1 MTLVAQESRSDALV
15 IFGITGDLA
24 YKKLLPAL
32 GGLFARGLLDMPIV
46 GVARSPW
53 DRARLCEQLRD
64 SLRAAGTYDDK
75 RHAAIAE
82 RLAYVSGEYDDAST
96 YERLCTALDG
106 ARRPLFYLAVPPSS
120 FEHVVD
126 GLASIPCAAHG
137 RLVLEK
143 PFGRDLDSA
152 QALNALLHRHFAES
166 AAFRID
172 HYLGKE
178 PVQNLLYFRFA
189 NAFMEPIWSRQ
200 HIESVQIDMAEQFGI
215 EGRGG
220 FYEQVGALRDV
231 VQNHLLEVLAL
242 LAMEPPLDTGAEAI
256 RDEKA
261 KVMRAIRPLTPDMLV
276 RGQYR
281 GYRAERGVAADSKV
295 ETFAALRLSID
306 SWRWAGVPFL
316 VRTGKRLPMTTTEV
330 RVTLRT
336 PPRHLFGDFEP
347 VAKPNFF
354 RFGLGPGQV
363 RIDLGARIKAHG
375 TALRGEDVD
384 LDFCSTRDDETSAY
398 ERLLGDAMK
407 GDQTLFARQDSVE
420 AAWRIL
426 APVLTRDLP
435 VHDYDPGSWG
445 PAEATAMAADVGG
458 WHTPAGVH

>member
-1 MTLVAQESRSDALV
+1 MSDTRSDALV

-32 GGLFARGLLDMPIV
+32 GGLKSRGLLDMPVV
-46 GVARSPW
+46 GVARSEW
-53 DRARLCEQLRD
+53 TRERLCEQLRA
-64 SLRAAGTYDDK
+64 SLQAAGDYDEK
-75 RHAAIAE
+75 VFTAIAE

-106 ARRPLFYLAVPPSS
+106 ARHPLFYLAIPPTT

-126 GLASIPCAAHG
+126 GLASIACAAHG

-143 PFGRDLDSA
+143 PFGRDLGSA
-152 QALNALLHRHFAES
+152 RELNALLHRHFDES

-189 NAFMEPIWSRQ
+189 NAFMEPIWNRQ
-200 HIESVQIDMAEQFGI
+200 YVESVQIDMAEQFGI

-220 FYEQVGALRDV
+220 FYEEAGALRDV
-231 VQNHLLEVLAL
+231 VQNHLFEVLAL

-261 KVMRAIRPLTPDMLV
+261 KVMRAIRPLTPDALV

-281 GYRAERGVAADSKV
+281 GYREERGVAGDSSV

-316 VRTGKRLPMTTTEV
+316 VRTGKRLPLTTTEV

-336 PPRHLFGDFEP
+336 PPRHLFADFEP
-347 VAKPNFF
+347 VAKPNYF

-363 RIDLGARIKAHG
+363 RIDLGARIKTHG
-375 TALRGEDVD
+375 SALRGEDVD
-384 LDFCSTRDDETSAY
+384 LDFCSTREDPMSAY

-407 GDQTLFARQDSVE
+407 GEQTLFARQDSVE

-426 APVLTRDLP
+426 EPVVNRPLP
-435 VHDYDPGSWG
+435 VHAYEPGSWG
-445 PAEATAMAADVGG
+445 PAEATAIAADVGG
-458 WHTPAGVH
+458 WHTPTGPC